1 MKIYL
6 RRKGM
11 TFIPLTEHDADNLKR
26 IKDEQIIY
34 VDYKKP
40 RNPQFHRK
48 FMSMVRTV
56 WKNQDQYPTV
66 ENVLSVIKVETGHYI
81 SIFYGTGKGLVEIR
95 TPTSIAFDKMDEL
108 KFDYFY
114 HRAVAVCLTHFLPET
129 SVQELE
135 EYIDKIE
142 GYADQA
148 ALPHGG

>member
-56 WKNQDQYPTV
+56 WLNQEQYTKI
-66 ENVLSVIKVETGHYI
+66 EHLMSIIKCETGHYDVLPLTDPSMPPGYNI
-81 SIFYGTGKGLVEIR
+81 IGEIR
-95 TPTSIAFDKMDEL
+95 VPRSISFAEMDEL

-142 GYADQA
+142 GYA
-148 ALPHGG
+148 G